1 MGYFWQQWR
10 TQLPEIVIVESRMS
24 DCVYQSMC
32 AQDIVLVDIVE
43 ETLMAGLS
51 CGEVSELAWPVLQK
65 GTSHV
70 LTIDDD
76 GVAKMM
82 QWLARPTSNRPAIEG
97 GECSASG
104 LLGVLAVSQDESLAE
119 RVGLNEESVVLVI
132 GTEGATD
139 QEQYDTL
146 MNS

>member
-1 MGYFWQQWR
+1 MGHFWQQWR
-10 TQLPEIVIVESRMS
+10 SRLPEIVIVESRMS

-65 GTSHV
+65 GVSHV
-70 LTIDDD
+70 ITIDDD
-76 GVAKMM
+76 GVGGMM
-82 QWLARPTSNRPAIEG
+82 KWLAQPTGDRKPIVG

-104 LLGVLAVSQDESLAE
+104 LLGVMAVSHDASLAQA
-119 RVGLNEESVVLVI
+119 VGLNAESIALVI

-139 QEQYDTL
+139 QAQYDRLVNT
-146 MNS
+146 